1 MGSSGWIAGQS
12 GRSRGDSDVRF
23 LARRVRSRIISANT
37 VAVPRPV
44 AAWRRSLVADDSRAV
59 KRSFFGQRD
68 CRMSVAFIFPGQG
81 SQFPGMLHQLLDHP
95 AVVHT
100 VDEISEVLHSDVRKL
115 DSEQGLKSDVSVQLT
130 LLAAGIA
137 TARALMEQDVRP
149 AAASGLSVG
158 AFAAA
163 VTAGVLSLQDA
174 VDLVKLRSEQMMKL
188 YPTGYGLSAIVGLNE
203 SRVTKIV
210 RAVTSMQDPV
220 FVGNINAPRQI
231 VIAGSNVAMDQ
242 VLDEARREGASKAVR
257 LHVSV
262 PSHCPLLQPV
272 AELLERRMSS
282 MHLKAPKLIYVG
294 NVTARPMRT
303 KELIARDL
311 ANNIAHGVRWHDA
324 TTVLKELG
332 CNLFLE
338 MPPGHILSDLAKKN
352 LKGIDAVPVEAAV
365 LTRVLR
371 LTRQEERERD

>member
-1 MGSSGWIAGQS
+1 
-12 GRSRGDSDVRF
+12 
-23 LARRVRSRIISANT
+23 
-37 VAVPRPV
+37 
-44 AAWRRSLVADDSRAV
+44 
-59 KRSFFGQRD
+59 
-68 CRMSVAFIFPGQG
+68 
-81 SQFPGMLHQLLDHP
+81 
-95 AVVHT
+95 
-100 VDEISEVLHSDVRKL
+100 VLHSDVRKL

-210 RAVTSMQDPV
+210 RAVTSVQDPV

-272 AELLERRMSS
+272 ADLLERRMSS

-338 MPPGHILSDLAKKN
+338 MPPGHILSDLAKEN
-352 LKGIDAVPVEAAV
+352 LKGIDAVPVEAGV

-371 LTRQEERERD
+371 LTQQEERERD

>member
-1 MGSSGWIAGQS
+1 
-12 GRSRGDSDVRF
+12 
-23 LARRVRSRIISANT
+23 
-37 VAVPRPV
+37 
-44 AAWRRSLVADDSRAV
+44 
-59 KRSFFGQRD
+59 
-68 CRMSVAFIFPGQG
+68 MSVAFIFPGQG
-81 SQFPGMLHQLLDHP
+81 SQSPGMLHHLLDHP
-95 AVVHT
+95 AVVRT

-272 AELLERRMSS
+272 ADLLERRMSS

-303 KELIARDL
+303 KELIAHDL

-338 MPPGHILSDLAKKN
+338 MPPGHILSDLAKEN
-352 LKGIDAVPVEAAV
+352 LKGIDAVPVEAGV

-371 LTRQEERERD
+371 LTQQEERERD

>member
-1 MGSSGWIAGQS
+1 
-12 GRSRGDSDVRF
+12 
-23 LARRVRSRIISANT
+23 
-37 VAVPRPV
+37 
-44 AAWRRSLVADDSRAV
+44 
-59 KRSFFGQRD
+59 
-68 CRMSVAFIFPGQG
+68 MSVAFIFPGQG
-81 SQFPGMLHQLLDHP
+81 SQSPGMLHNLLDHP
-95 AVVHT
+95 AVVRT
-100 VDEISEVLHSDVRKL
+100 LDEISEVLHSDVRNL

-174 VDLVKLRSEQMMKL
+174 VELVKLRAEQMMKL

-210 RAVTSMQDPV
+210 RAVTSVQAPV

-242 VLDEARREGASKAVR
+242 VLDEARREGASRAVR

-262 PSHCPLLQPV
+262 PSHCSLLQPV
-272 AELLERRMSS
+272 ADMLARRISS
-282 MHLKAPKLIYVG
+282 MNLREPHVPYIG
-294 NVTARPMRT
+294 NLNAR
-303 KELIARDL
+303 AS
-311 ANNIAHGVRWHDA
+311 
-324 TTVLKELG
+324 
-332 CNLFLE
+332 
-338 MPPGHILSDLAKKN
+338 PP
-352 LKGIDAVPVEAAV
+352 E
-365 LTRVLR
+365 
-371 LTRQEERERD
+371 

>member
-1 MGSSGWIAGQS
+1 
-12 GRSRGDSDVRF
+12 
-23 LARRVRSRIISANT
+23 
-37 VAVPRPV
+37 
-44 AAWRRSLVADDSRAV
+44 
-59 KRSFFGQRD
+59 
-68 CRMSVAFIFPGQG
+68 
-81 SQFPGMLHQLLDHP
+81 MLHNLLDHP
-95 AVVHT
+95 AVVRT
-100 VDEISEVLHSDVRKL
+100 LDEISEALHSDVCNL
-115 DSEQGLKSDVSVQLT
+115 DSEQGLKSDVSVQLS
-130 LLAAGIA
+130 LLAAGVA
-137 TARALMEQDVRP
+137 TARALMEQDVQP

-174 VDLVKLRSEQMMKL
+174 VELVKLRAAQMMKL
-188 YPTGYGLSAIVGLNE
+188 YPDGYGLSAIVGLNE
-203 SRVTKIV
+203 SQVAKIV
-210 RAVTSMQDPV
+210 QAVTSVQNPV

-242 VLDEARREGASKAVR
+242 VLDEARRQGASKAVR

-332 CNLFLE
+332 CNLLLE
-338 MPPGHILSDLAKKN
+338 MPPGHILSDLAKEN
-352 LKGIDAVPVEAAV
+352 LKGIDAVPVEAGV

-371 LTRQEERERD
+371 LTQQEERERD

>member
-1 MGSSGWIAGQS
+1 MSS
-12 GRSRGDSDVRF
+12 
-23 LARRVRSRIISANT
+23 
-37 VAVPRPV
+37 
-44 AAWRRSLVADDSRAV
+44 
-59 KRSFFGQRD
+59 
-68 CRMSVAFIFPGQG
+68 AFIFPGQG
-81 SQFPGMLHQLLDHP
+81 SQSPGMLHHLLDHP
-95 AVVHT
+95 AVVRT

-210 RAVTSMQDPV
+210 RAVTSVQDPV
-220 FVGNINAPRQI
+220 FVGNINAPHQI

-242 VLDEARREGASKAVR
+242 ILDEARREGASKAVR

-272 AELLERRMSS
+272 ADLLERRMSS

-338 MPPGHILSDLAKKN
+338 MPPGHILSDLAKEN
-352 LKGIDAVPVEAAV
+352 LKGIDAVPVDAGV

-371 LTRQEERERD
+371 LTQQEERELD

>member
-1 MGSSGWIAGQS
+1 
-12 GRSRGDSDVRF
+12 
-23 LARRVRSRIISANT
+23 
-37 VAVPRPV
+37 
-44 AAWRRSLVADDSRAV
+44 
-59 KRSFFGQRD
+59 
-68 CRMSVAFIFPGQG
+68 MSVAYIFPGQG
-81 SQFPGMLHQLLDHP
+81 SQSPGMLHRLLDHP
-95 AVVHT
+95 AVVRT
-100 VDEISEVLHSDVRKL
+100 VDEISEVLHSDVRNL
-115 DSEQGLKSDVSVQLT
+115 DSEQELKSDVSVQLT

-137 TARALMEQDVRP
+137 TGRALMEQDVRP

-174 VDLVKLRSEQMMKL
+174 VELVKLRAEQMMKL
-188 YPTGYGLSAIVGLNE
+188 YPTGYGLSAIVGLTE

-210 RAVTSMQDPV
+210 RAVTSVQDPV

-272 AELLERRMSS
+272 ADLLERRMSS

-338 MPPGHILSDLAKKN
+338 MPPGHILSDLAKEN
-352 LKGIDAVPVEAAV
+352 LKGIDAVPVEAGV

-371 LTRQEERERD
+371 LTQQEERERD

>member
-1 MGSSGWIAGQS
+1 
-12 GRSRGDSDVRF
+12 
-23 LARRVRSRIISANT
+23 
-37 VAVPRPV
+37 
-44 AAWRRSLVADDSRAV
+44 
-59 KRSFFGQRD
+59 
-68 CRMSVAFIFPGQG
+68 
-81 SQFPGMLHQLLDHP
+81 
-95 AVVHT
+95 
-100 VDEISEVLHSDVRKL
+100 VLHSDVRNL

-174 VDLVKLRSEQMMKL
+174 VELVKLRAEQMMKL

-210 RAVTSMQDPV
+210 RAVTSVQDPV

-242 VLDEARREGASKAVR
+242 VLDEARRQGASKAVR

-262 PSHCPLLQPV
+262 PSHCLLLRPV
-272 AELLERRMSS
+272 ADLLERRMSA
-282 MHLKAPKLIYVG
+282 MYLRNPQLIYVG
-294 NVTARPMRT
+294 NVTARAMRT
-303 KELIARDL
+303 KELVARDL
-311 ANNIAHGVRWHDA
+311 VNNIAYGVRWHDA

-332 CNLFLE
+332 CGLFFE
-338 MPPGHILSDLAKKN
+338 MPPGHVLSDLANEN
-352 LKGIDAVPVEAAV
+352 LPGVRAVPVEARV

-371 LTRQEERERD
+371 LAQQEGARTSEDALNGK

>member
-1 MGSSGWIAGQS
+1 
-12 GRSRGDSDVRF
+12 
-23 LARRVRSRIISANT
+23 
-37 VAVPRPV
+37 
-44 AAWRRSLVADDSRAV
+44 
-59 KRSFFGQRD
+59 
-68 CRMSVAFIFPGQG
+68 
-81 SQFPGMLHQLLDHP
+81 MLHHLLDHP
-95 AVVHT
+95 AVVRT
-100 VDEISEVLHSDVRKL
+100 VDEISEVLHSDVRNL

-163 VTAGVLSLQDA
+163 VTAGVLSLRDA
-174 VDLVKLRSEQMMKL
+174 VELVKLRAEQMMKL

-210 RAVTSMQDPV
+210 RAVTSVQDPV

-294 NVTARPMRT
+294 NVTARPIRT

-338 MPPGHILSDLAKKN
+338 MPPGHILSDLAKEN
-352 LKGIDAVPVEAAV
+352 LKGIDAVPVEAGV

-371 LTRQEERERD
+371 LTQQEERERD